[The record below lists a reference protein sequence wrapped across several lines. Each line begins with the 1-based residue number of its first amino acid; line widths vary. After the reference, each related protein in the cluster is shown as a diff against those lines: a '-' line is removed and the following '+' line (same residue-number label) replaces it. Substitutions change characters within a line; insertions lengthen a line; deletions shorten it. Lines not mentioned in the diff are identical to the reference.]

1 MSDRD
6 KALRWALR
14 ALGKREYFREELRQ
28 KLAARGFED
37 AIVDEALAILS
48 EQRLLS
54 DSRATEALIVSRS
67 GKRAVGRE
75 ALQEELLQRGADETK
90 LELAERTDEQELAIM
105 LEVIAKFEDR
115 ARAGRLL
122 ARRGFDP
129 DLIASV
135 LERHFGEED

>member
-1 MSDRD
+1 M
-6 KALRWALR
+6 
-14 ALGKREYFREELRQ
+14 
-28 KLAARGFED
+28 KLSERGFDD
-37 AIVDEALAILS
+37 AIVQEALDVLTQ
-48 EQRLLS
+48 QRLLS
-54 DSRATEALIVSRS
+54 DSRATEAMIQMRS

-75 ALQEELLQRGADETK
+75 ALQEELRQRGADEAK

-129 DLIASV
+129 ELIASV

>member
-28 KLAARGFED
+28 KLANRGFQD
-37 AIVDEALAILS
+37 DVIDEVMAILVD
-48 EQRLLS
+48 QRLLS
-54 DSRATEALIVSRS
+54 ESRAAEAFIEARS
-67 GKRAVGRE
+67 GKRAVSRE
-75 ALQEELLQRGADETK
+75 ILQEELRERGADDSK
-90 LELAERTDEQELAIM
+90 VELAQRTDEEERSLM
-105 LEVIAKFEDR
+105 LGVITKFDDR

-122 ARRGFDP
+122 ARRGFDA

-135 LERHFGEED
+135 LEQHFGAED